1 MKAIRR
7 TLIAVLL
14 LLILLAAGTYFF
26 VKSTLPDYEG
36 QHQVRGISGRIEIF
50 RDGFAV
56 PHIFADHPDDL
67 AFGMGYAMA
76 QDRLWQMDLFR
87 RVAAGRLSEIFGER
101 TLEADRLARVL
112 GFQRDA
118 VKSLG
123 SLLPEE
129 RSYLESFV
137 KGINTYIRNQP
148 GERPIEFR
156 VLGYAPGPFT
166 PEEIIALAHF
176 QSYASNHNWK
186 HEVLRASAIQELG
199 EKRGRELAPALTFHG
214 PYMALPGFHDPLEGI
229 PGSLESL
236 STSTHGK
243 YEPEHQIH
251 SALLQADALIE
262 QISGLHGNQIHSNF
276 WIISGEHSE
285 SGKPIL
291 ANDYH
296 MPFLLPSLWYELHL
310 VGGGTD
316 AMGITLPGYPT
327 IIAGHNR
334 NIAWGATTTGAD
346 TQDLFWERLNP
357 DNDNQYLY
365 KGAYHPFETIDEEI
379 GYKSDGELRTEKLAV
394 RISRH
399 GPIINSITG
408 TLLDDGSPL
417 AFQSVAGATRGQIS
431 FCMQIFRASNWQ
443 EFKAALALV
452 GTPVWN
458 WGYADNKGNIGLK
471 VNGRIPIRSR
481 GSGLEPVPGWSGDHE
496 WEGIIPFEELP
507 ELFNPATGY
516 IVSANNE
523 ILDSSYPYSI
533 FGSAF
538 ALPYRAIRIEEL
550 LSGKKRMTHQSMRNI
565 QADTHSRFGLTLSQ
579 YILQAV
585 ARAGSDDERITE
597 LTKYLSAWDGTTGVD
612 SVAST
617 ITQEFLVKLLNN
629 TFSNKLSEELYQHFL
644 EPRNLN
650 YVAGVLLLMMHDDSL
665 EHWFDDPG
673 TEVVEDRHQT
683 IIKSLA
689 EAHDSLAEALG
700 NRVSDWRWGEIHQL
714 TFKHRLGSVPPF
726 KQLWNIGPTEFP
738 GDMSTVNPGHHGDLG
753 RKPYQVTAGASMRH
767 VIDFGNFEDS
777 ALVITT
783 GQSGRWSSP
792 YYGDQAELWHDMKYL
807 RVPMDREVIEKDAIG
822 RTVFVPSTQLP

>member
-1 MKAIRR
+1 ML
-7 TLIAVLL
+7 TAVLL
-14 LLILLAAGTYFF
+14 LFILLPAGTCIFI
-26 VKSTLPDYEG
+26 KSTLPDYEG
-36 QHQVRGISGRIEIF
+36 QHQVSGINGRIEIF
-50 RDGFAV
+50 RDRSAI
-56 PHIFADHPDDL
+56 PHIFADDQDDL

-87 RVAAGRLSEIFGER
+87 RAAAGRLSEIFGEE

-118 VKSLG
+118 VESIGWL
-123 SLLPEE
+123 SPEE
-129 RSYLESFV
+129 KTYLESFV
-137 KGINTYIRNQP
+137 NGINTYIGKEP

-156 VLGYAPGPFT
+156 VLGYAPEPFT

-186 HEVLRASAIQELG
+186 HEVLRASAMRELG

-214 PYMALPGFHDPLEGI
+214 PYMALPGFHDPSEGI
-229 PGSLESL
+229 PGNLESP
-236 STSTHGK
+236 STSTHGR
-243 YEPEHQIH
+243 YGVEHRIH
-251 SALLQADALIE
+251 AALLRADALIE
-262 QISGLHGNQIHSNF
+262 RISGFHGNQVHSNF

-285 SGKPIL
+285 SGRPIL

-296 MPFLLPSLWYELHL
+296 MPFLLPSLWYALHL
-310 VGGGTD
+310 VGDGTD
-316 AMGITLPGYPT
+316 ATGITLPGYPT

-346 TQDLFWERLNP
+346 TQDLFLEQLNP
-357 DNDNQYLY
+357 DDKSQYLY
-365 KGAYHPFETIDEEI
+365 RGTYHPFETIHEEI
-379 GYKSDGELRTEKLAV
+379 GYKSEGESRTEQLAV

-399 GPIINSITG
+399 GPIINSITE

-417 AFQSVAGATRGQIS
+417 ALQSVAGATSGQIS
-431 FCMQIFRASNWQ
+431 FCMRIFRASNWQ

-458 WGYADNKGNIGLK
+458 WGYADKEGNIGLK
-471 VNGRIPIRSR
+471 VNGRIPMRSR
-481 GSGLEPVPGWSGDHE
+481 GNGLEPVPGWSGDHE
-496 WEGIIPFEELP
+496 WKGSIPFEELP
-507 ELFNPATGY
+507 ELLNPAAGF

-523 ILDSSYPYSI
+523 ILDPGYPYSI

-550 LSGKKRMTHQSMRNI
+550 LRGKKRMTLQSMRSI
-565 QADTHSRFGLTLSQ
+565 QSDNHSRFGLRLSQ

-585 ARAGSDDERITE
+585 ARTESVDERIAE
-597 LTKYLSAWDGTTGVD
+597 LAEYLSAWDGTTGVE
-612 SVAST
+612 SVATT
-617 ITQEFLVKLLNN
+617 IAQEFLVKLLDN

-650 YVAGVLLLMMHDDSL
+650 YAAGVLLLMLHDDSL
-665 EHWFDDPG
+665 EHWFDDPR
-673 TEVVEDRHQT
+673 TEVVEDRQQA

-689 EAHDSLAEALG
+689 EAHDSLAEAFG
-700 NRVSDWRWGEIHQL
+700 DRVSEWRWGEIHQL
-714 TFKHRLGSVPPF
+714 TFKHPMGSVPPF
-726 KQLWNIGPTEFP
+726 KWLWNIGPAEFP
-738 GDMSTVNPGHHGDLG
+738 GDMSTVNPGRHGDLE

-783 GQSGRWSSP
+783 GQSGRWLSP
-792 YYGDQAELWHDMKYL
+792 YYDDQAELWHDMKYL
-807 RVPMDREVIEKDAIG
+807 EVPMDREAIEKDAIG
-822 RTVFVPSTQLP
+822 RTVFVPSTATR